1 MSDCGALRVK
11 FPPSEVPRLLF
22 PGRVSR
28 RVVVGVNALPLG
40 RRVLAGNPKPWE
52 LDDFVAEAVQATRM
66 GATGGLAY
74 AAW

>member
-1 MSDCGALRVK
+1 
-11 FPPSEVPRLLF
+11 
-22 PGRVSR
+22 
-28 RVVVGVNALPLG
+28 VVVGANSLPLG